1 MNQPKITDI
10 FPEPT
15 YDELET
21 ALQEWMNPENA
32 DADVQAT
39 TTETKTEEVK
49 ETVESKTNVADA
61 FNDLFNQ

>member
-1 MNQPKITDI
+1 
-10 FPEPT
+10 
-15 YDELET
+15 
-21 ALQEWMNPENA
+21 MNPENA

-39 TTETKTEEVK
+39 TTETKTTEVK